1 MDIGSIFLILA
12 LLIPVV
18 IYIGR
23 PLLETSPAGVS
34 HSDQDISTLLASRD
48 QVVTAIQ
55 DLDDDYNLGKIPEEI
70 YSEKRSDLLENGAK
84 VLRQIDATQVATTRS
99 TPEDLL
105 EDAIIARRLTLE
117 TSAIPAKKNGN
128 AVPPVPD
135 DDLEQRIAS
144 RRRMMNEKAGGF
156 CPKCGRPVHISD
168 RFCPKCG
175 TELA

>member
-12 LLIPVV
+12 ILIPVV

-23 PLLETSPAGVS
+23 PLLETSPAGAG
-34 HSDQDISTLLASRD
+34 HSDQEISTLLASRD

-70 YSEKRSDLLENGAK
+70 YSAKRSDLLENGAM
-84 VLRQIDATQVATTRS
+84 VLRQIDATQIAPAIS
-99 TPEDLL
+99 APEDRL
-105 EDAIIARRLTLE
+105 EEAIVARRLTLE
-117 TSAIPAKKNGN
+117 TGAIQAKKNGY

-156 CPKCGRPVHISD
+156 CPRCGRPVHISD

-175 TELA
+175 AELA